1 MANLKKR
8 VLDLLSSEPFRALK
22 IKEIQRRLGVPHD
35 EYQELRQTV
44 RSLARQDRI
53 HKFKKGRFGMGEPQ
67 NELEGRLHV
76 NTQGYGFV
84 KSQKGEDIF
93 ISQKNMANALHGD
106 TVRVRLFASRKG
118 KNPEGQITEVL
129 ERARTLIVG
138 TFRWGRKYG
147 YLIPD
152 DLKIQRDVIIPPG
165 EEANAQEGQ
174 KVVARIEHWEHYGM
188 NPAGPVVEVLGYPDD
203 PGVEMLSLIYKH
215 QLPRE
220 FSEKVEK
227 AASELPDSI
236 PAEEER
242 VRMDLRDV
250 VCFTIDP
257 IDAKDFDD
265 AVSLE
270 KMDNGNWRL
279 GVHIADVS
287 HFVDE
292 RSPIEKE
299 ARKRGLSVYLV
310 DRAIPMLP
318 ERLSS
323 ELCSL
328 VPGQNRLAFSVL
340 MQLTPKGHLVSYD
353 IKKTMI
359 NSKKRFNY
367 KEAQLVLDGEMKS
380 EFADTLRN
388 MYDLSR
394 ALIKRRRQR
403 GSIDFDSPE
412 VEIPL
417 NEKGWPVDIK
427 IRQRLN
433 THRLIEEFMLLAN
446 ETIAR
451 HVGMILGEKLD
462 NSPPFVYRVHAKPE
476 KQEVI
481 ELLKLSYAFGI
492 KMKIPK
498 QLTPSFFQKLADEFQ
513 EHNAASVLNDA
524 MLRTMTKARYD
535 TENIGHF
542 GLAYKYY
549 THFTSPIRRYP
560 DLMVHRLL
568 KEYATSTSTA
578 ASKTSLKDLQKK
590 CEDSTKREIQY
601 QEAERDSIKLK
612 QIQYMQQHHGKEFT
626 GVIIRILNFGFF
638 VHLPEYLIDGLIH
651 VTSLDDDY
659 YIVDDNNYSMVGQYT
674 GKEYKLGQKIQVQL
688 VRIDPNEHLI
698 DFVPVENMESKEG
711 KKK

>member
-22 IKEIQRRLGVPHD
+22 IKEIQRRLGVPHS
-35 EYQELRQTV
+35 EYQELRQIV

-53 HKFKKGRFGMGEPQ
+53 RRFKKGRFGVGQPQ
-67 NELEGRLHV
+67 NEMTGRLHV

-84 KSQKGEDIF
+84 TPKKGEDIF

-106 TVRVRLFASRKG
+106 TVRLRLFASRKG
-118 KNPEGQITEVL
+118 KSPEGQIVEVL

-138 TFRWGRKYG
+138 TFRWGRQYG

-165 EEANAQEGQ
+165 EESNAQEGQ
-174 KVVARIEHWEHYGM
+174 KVVARIEEWEHYGM
-188 NPAGPVVEVLGYPDD
+188 NPSGPVVEVLGYPDE

-220 FSEKVEK
+220 FSEKAEK
-227 AASELPDSI
+227 AAKELSEGIS
-236 PAEEER
+236 AKEEQER
-242 VRMDLRDV
+242 LDLRDV
-250 VCFTIDP
+250 ECFTIDP
-257 IDAKDFDD
+257 VDAKDFDD

-270 KMDNGNWRL
+270 KMENDNWRL

-299 ARKRGLSVYLV
+299 ARKRGLSVYLI

-328 VPGQNRLAFSVL
+328 VPEQDRLTFSVL
-340 MQLTPKGHLVSYD
+340 MQLDPKGHLVSYD
-353 IKKTMI
+353 IKKTII
-359 NSKKRFNY
+359 NSNKRFNY
-367 KEAQLVLDGEMKS
+367 EEAQLILDGEMKS
-380 EFADTLRN
+380 EFADTLNN
-388 MYDLSR
+388 MYDLSM
-394 ALIKRRRQR
+394 ALVKRRRQR

-417 NEKGWPVDIK
+417 NEKGWPVEIK

-451 HVGMILGEKLD
+451 HVGMILGDKLG
-462 NSPPFVYRVHAKPE
+462 NPPPFVYRVHAKPD

-481 ELLKLSYAFGI
+481 ELVKLAFAFGI
-492 KMKIPK
+492 KVKIPK
-498 QLTPSFFQKLADEFQ
+498 HISPTFFQKLADQFQ
-513 EHNAASVLNDA
+513 EHNAASVLNNA

-549 THFTSPIRRYP
+549 THFTSPIRRYA

-568 KEYATSTSTA
+568 KEYATSVSTT
-578 ASKTSLKDLQKK
+578 ASKISLKDLQKR
-590 CEDSTKREIQY
+590 CEDSTKREIQS

-638 VHLPEYLIDGLIH
+638 VHLPDYLIDGLIH

-659 YIVDDNNYSMVGQYT
+659 YIVDDNNYSMVGQYS
-674 GKEYKLGQKIQVQL
+674 GKEYKLGQKMRVQL
-688 VRIDPNEHLI
+688 VRIDPDEHLI
-698 DFVPVENMESKEG
+698 DFVPVESMESKKE